1 MTKLTKT
8 ISRETNALVRDRS
21 KQRPIIITLEEGY
34 QGQGMISLKL
44 KGNRQPPL
52 TITPDSLYHMLE
64 RRMAGMA

>member
-21 KQRPIIITLEEGY
+21 NHRPVIITLEEGY
-34 QGQGMISLKL
+34 RGQGMISLKL

-52 TITPDSLYHMLE
+52 TITPEALYSYLE
-64 RRMAGMA
+64 RRAVGL